1 MTEPSL
7 VAQTVTI
14 SHNVAIVAASCSVFA
29 GFMIGYAIAWR
40 QRRDEREAEAILG
53 ADPLF
58 VGGAAEVPSF
68 VCDCQ
73 MPPGKHPGFAAVSCG
88 CPIHGDA
95 ADIRR
100 GWA

>member
-7 VAQTVTI
+7 VAQTITI
-14 SHNVAIVAASCSVFA
+14 SHNVAIVAASCCLFA
-29 GFMIGYAIAWR
+29 GFMVGYAIAWR
-40 QRRDEREAEAILG
+40 QRRREQAETLRAS
-53 ADPLF
+53 DPLF
-58 VGGAAEVPSF
+58 VGGAAEVSPF

-73 MPPGKHPGFAAVSCG
+73 MPPGKHPEFAAVSCG

>member
-1 MTEPSL
+1 MTEPSV
-7 VAQTVTI
+7 VAQTITI
-14 SHNVAIVAASCSVFA
+14 SHNVAIAAASIFTCA
-29 GFMIGYAIAWR
+29 GFLIGYGIAWR
-40 QRRDEREAEAILG
+40 QRAPRAVAAVLG
-53 ADPLF
+53 DDPLF
-58 VGGAAEVPSF
+58 VGGAAEPL

-73 MPPGKHPGFAAVSCG
+73 LPPGRRDGFAAVSCG

>member
-1 MTEPSL
+1 MI
-7 VAQTVTI
+7 TI
-14 SHNVAIVAASCSVFA
+14 STNVAVGAGSIVMFA

-40 QRRDEREAEAILG
+40 QRLDAIEAEVVPG

-58 VGGAAEVPSF
+58 VGGAAEVPPF

>member
-7 VAQTVTI
+7 VEQTLTV
-14 SHNVAIVAASCSVFA
+14 SHNVALTAGFAIAFA
-29 GFMIGYAIAWR
+29 GFMLGYAIAWR
-40 QRRDEREAEAILG
+40 QRAPQPVATVLVD
-53 ADPLF
+53 DVPLF
-58 VGGAAEVPSF
+58 VGGAADVEPF

-100 GWA
+100 GWT

>member
-1 MTEPSL
+1 MTDPSL
-7 VAQTVTI
+7 VAQTITI
-14 SHNVAIVAASCSVFA
+14 SHNVAIVAVSCFASA
-29 GFMIGYAIAWR
+29 GFLIGYAIAWR
-40 QRRDEREAEAILG
+40 QRRDERNDTVLAP
-53 ADPLF
+53 DPLF
-58 VGGAAEVPSF
+58 VGGIADVAPF

-73 MPPGKHPGFAAVSCG
+73 LPPGKHPHFAAVSCG